1 MLREWLEGL
10 LDPKDDTTRNAQYTT
25 ESEALWLAVAE
36 AENGGFEFLDHQR
49 YPQAVDEHRQRH
61 SLPPDTDCYPM
72 LASFTGNSGAGK
84 SALIN
89 LLMMH
94 PWDRANRLGGKQQP
108 EEQMIPV
115 IGIKEGSVATSTDI
129 HLCCDPIPTD
139 KRRPLLFAD
148 CEGFHAGESDPAALR
163 QAKERGQSSIRALGR
178 TIRSLSY
185 PGIQEGRQAAVAGL
199 YPKLLYNM
207 ADVFVHAIDATSVKS
222 LEEDIA
228 SMLQWAQSSQKAA
241 VNRAILPHLIIV
253 LNRSTTD
260 GDWDPAA
267 KTAKIFHEQS
277 RSLDSNKVIREER
290 QRLDGLG
297 QKINTLEEL
306 LNFSYASVRFIKLPP
321 STRPVRSTPWP
332 LDIEKE
338 ARLRTRT
345 GLREPWTSFL
355 TLAAPASLNDKNISC
370 VNKRLGHGEKHQNA
384 RGASIGIGGWMS
396 LLADS
401 IRDLFLPKLREHWK
415 DILHQIGNVDA
426 SSRRGSI
433 ETLHREHVRELFKVV
448 PHPEKSEP
456 FSCVWCMGYASHET
470 LPCGHRICKTRIPS
484 AGDQFAGDSRVTE
497 IKNCDLHKSP
507 KAFPAF
513 RVLILPNHVGRR
525 ILTLDGGGVRGLVEL
540 VILAELTRSMGVK
553 IKRLYDTG
561 ALQDQL
567 QSALGNQLLSG
578 ARTHNCDLDLVVSP
592 KVFVTAVEQTR
603 RKCAILATIM
613 RPQTDL
619 GVSRILQASS
629 QLFDTYASVRTQIR
643 PTIDLEHPCLTTAH
657 PFLVPGPNNPLG
669 DFAVWEAARVT
680 SAATKYFNSFR
691 KKHGW
696 FFWDGALAA
705 NNPFLIAIF
714 ERARLSMDSE
724 EAANMDMLLS
734 VGTGRAPA
742 SDEDIS
748 EYKLPWAH
756 FRGMFKL
763 LKWFMTK
770 GLDAEFGW
778 NSRSPGINWDTI
790 YPRRYFRL
798 NPEFTSGVPEFDDV
812 AAVKE
817 GATEAST
824 REYLAAPECRM

>member
-1 MLREWLEGL
+1 MIATDERIYREWLEGL

-321 STRPVRSTPWP
+321 CPPVTTVSSSSS
-332 LDIEKE
+332 K
-338 ARLRTRT
+338 
-345 GLREPWTSFL
+345 SF
-355 TLAAPASLNDKNISC
+355 
-370 VNKRLGHGEKHQNA
+370 
-384 RGASIGIGGWMS
+384 
-396 LLADS
+396 
-401 IRDLFLPKLREHWK
+401 
-415 DILHQIGNVDA
+415 
-426 SSRRGSI
+426 
-433 ETLHREHVRELFKVV
+433 
-448 PHPEKSEP
+448 
-456 FSCVWCMGYASHET
+456 
-470 LPCGHRICKTRIPS
+470 
-484 AGDQFAGDSRVTE
+484 
-497 IKNCDLHKSP
+497 
-507 KAFPAF
+507 
-513 RVLILPNHVGRR
+513 
-525 ILTLDGGGVRGLVEL
+525 
-540 VILAELTRSMGVK
+540 
-553 IKRLYDTG
+553 
-561 ALQDQL
+561 
-567 QSALGNQLLSG
+567 
-578 ARTHNCDLDLVVSP
+578 
-592 KVFVTAVEQTR
+592 
-603 RKCAILATIM
+603 
-613 RPQTDL
+613 
-619 GVSRILQASS
+619 
-629 QLFDTYASVRTQIR
+629 
-643 PTIDLEHPCLTTAH
+643 
-657 PFLVPGPNNPLG
+657 
-669 DFAVWEAARVT
+669 
-680 SAATKYFNSFR
+680 TK
-691 KKHGW
+691 
-696 FFWDGALAA
+696 
-705 NNPFLIAIF
+705 
-714 ERARLSMDSE
+714 
-724 EAANMDMLLS
+724 
-734 VGTGRAPA
+734 
-742 SDEDIS
+742 
-748 EYKLPWAH
+748 
-756 FRGMFKL
+756 
-763 LKWFMTK
+763 
-770 GLDAEFGW
+770 
-778 NSRSPGINWDTI
+778 
-790 YPRRYFRL
+790 
-798 NPEFTSGVPEFDDV
+798 
-812 AAVKE
+812 
-817 GATEAST
+817 
-824 REYLAAPECRM
+824 